1 MRVHTQFHRAPSSAH
16 TTKRF
21 EVQEHPG
28 GGPPPS
34 TSPATHPRP
43 PPRPSSPLGQSW
55 KGPSRKRIGG
65 EKWLGTDEKRTDGR
79 GTEHV
84 VYSNPILRHNHKSS
98 HPAHV
103 LWPHSQPLRFT
114 LDSPPFVVLPP
125 SPSLARFLLFRLSRF
140 SSSFF
145 DPPSLSLSLS
155 SSPLHRET
163 SEAINPP
170 SYNVLTTFRE
180 TCTGTRG

>member
-84 VYSNPILRHNHKSS
+84 VYSNPILRHTTTS
-98 HPAHV
+98 HPT
-103 LWPHSQPLRFT
+103 PLTYFGRI
-114 LDSPPFVVLPP
+114 LSPYG
-125 SPSLARFLLFRLSRF
+125 SPLTHPL
-140 SSSFF
+140 SSFYLRLLLSPASF
-145 DPPSLSLSLS
+145 SFVSPASARPSSIPLLSLSFSLPRRFIVKPRRQS
-155 SSPLHRET
+155 ILR
-163 SEAINPP
+163 
-170 SYNVLTTFRE
+170 LTTY
-180 TCTGTRG
+180 